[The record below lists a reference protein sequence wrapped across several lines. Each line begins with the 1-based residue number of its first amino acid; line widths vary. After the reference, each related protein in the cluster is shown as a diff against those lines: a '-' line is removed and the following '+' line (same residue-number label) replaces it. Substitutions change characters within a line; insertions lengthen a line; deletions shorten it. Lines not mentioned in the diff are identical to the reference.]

1 MSKPHDAML
10 WTPLDDSG
18 EDKTVRC
25 GLCAHR
31 CTIREGKF
39 GFCNVRQNIAGK
51 LMTHTFDQVIS
62 CNADPIEKKPLFHF
76 LPGSKSLSIA
86 TPGCNFRC
94 EFCQNW
100 QISQTSC
107 DSARE
112 ADTSLTPETI
122 VALAGGDR
130 CESISYTYTEPTI
143 FFELAYHTAR
153 LAHEAGL
160 RNCFVSNGFMT
171 PETVQTIAPY
181 LDAIN
186 VDLKAFRDET
196 YRKVCS
202 GRLEPVLNTLELLV
216 GLGVWVEVTTL
227 VVPEM
232 NDSSEELGDIAEFIA
247 THLGV
252 GVPWHVSRFHGSY
265 KMQNR
270 DATPLET
277 LELACKLGKQAGL
290 KYVYCGNVTGQTD
303 ESTYCPQCQNLLIKR
318 MGFSVSSINLDNNHC
333 PKCNQTIEGVWN

>member
-1 MSKPHDAML
+1 ML
-10 WTPLDDSG
+10 WKPLEGAD
-18 EDKTVRC
+18 DKTVRC

-31 CTIREGKF
+31 CTICEGKF
-39 GFCNVRQNIAGK
+39 GFCNVRQNIRGK

-62 CNADPIEKKPLFHF
+62 CNPDPIEKKPLFHF

-107 DSARE
+107 GSEGTLARD
-112 ADTSLTPETI
+112 ADESLTPETI
-122 VALAGGDR
+122 VALAAKHS

-143 FFELAYHTAR
+143 FFELAYQTAR
-153 LAHEAGL
+153 LAHAAAL

-186 VDLKAFRDET
+186 VDLKTFRDET

-202 GRLEPVLNTLELLV
+202 GRLKPVLNTLELLI

-227 VVPEM
+227 VVPGM
-232 NDSSEELGDIAEFIA
+232 NDSPEELGDIAEFIA
-247 THLGV
+247 THLGA

-265 KMQNR
+265 KMQHR

-277 LELACKLGKQAGL
+277 LELACKLGRRAGL
-290 KYVYCGNVTGQTD
+290 KYVYCGNATGYAD
-303 ESTYCPQCQNLLIKR
+303 ESTYCPQCQTPLIKR
-318 MGFSVSSINLDNNHC
+318 MGFSVSSSNLKNNLC
-333 PKCNQTIEGVWN
+333 PKCNQTIEGIWN